1 MTMST
6 RMKIWIP
13 GGKGMLGTDLA
24 IEARG
29 RGHEVVLTDKEVD
42 IADARAV
49 AQLMARE
56 KPTHII
62 NCAAHTGV
70 DACET
75 EEELAMRINADGPAR
90 LGEAAH
96 KAGAHAIQ
104 ISTDYVFPGDAKDPY
119 LEDDATG
126 PLGAYGRTK
135 LAGEKRFLEA
145 TQGLGAVVR
154 TSWLYGVHGKSFP
167 ATMLKFFAERE
178 LMKVVADQKGRP
190 TYTKDLARA
199 LVDVATR
206 KLAGTWHFANS
217 GEVTW
222 HGFAEA
228 IRAEAVKRGMPV
240 KVQSIEPIPS
250 SAYPTPA
257 KRPAY
262 SVLST
267 SKIEKA
273 LGWQPRSWQEALAQ
287 FFTDRA

>member
-1 MTMST
+1 
-6 RMKIWIP
+6 MKIWIP

-24 IEARG
+24 IEARS
-29 RGHEVVLTDKEVD
+29 RGDDVIITDKDVD
-42 IADARAV
+42 ITDASAI
-49 AQLMARE
+49 AQLMTRE
-56 KPTHII
+56 KPTHIV

-75 EEELAMRINADGPAR
+75 EEDLAMRINADGPAR

-96 KAGAHAIQ
+96 KAGAYAVQ
-104 ISTDYVFPGDAKDPY
+104 ISTDYVFPGDATEPY
-119 LEDDATG
+119 LEEDVTG

-145 TQGLGAVVR
+145 TQGFGAVVR

-178 LMKVVADQKGRP
+178 SMKVVNDQKGRP

-199 LVDVATR
+199 LADVSTR

-222 HGFAEA
+222 HAFAEA
-228 IRAEAVKRGMPV
+228 VRQQAIARGLPV
-240 KVQSIEPIPS
+240 KTQNIEGIPT

-273 LGWQPRSWQEALAQ
+273 LGWSPRSWQDALAQ
-287 FFTDRA
+287 FMTDRAA

>member
-1 MTMST
+1 
-6 RMKIWIP
+6 
-13 GGKGMLGTDLA
+13 MLGTDLA
-24 IEARG
+24 IEARS

-42 IADARAV
+42 ITDASSV
-49 AQLMARE
+49 SDLMARE
-56 KPTHII
+56 KPTHIV

-75 EEELAMRINADGPAR
+75 EENLAMRINADGPAR

-96 KAGAHAIQ
+96 KAGAYAVQ
-104 ISTDYVFPGDAKDPY
+104 ISTDYVFPGDATRPY
-119 LEDDATG
+119 LEEDPTG

-167 ATMLKFFAERE
+167 ATMLKLFAEKDS
-178 LMKVVADQKGRP
+178 LKVVNDQRGRP

-199 LVDVATR
+199 LADVSSR

-222 HGFAEA
+222 HEFAEA
-228 IRAEAVKRGMPV
+228 IRQEALKRGMPV
-240 KVQSIEPIPS
+240 KVQKIEGIPT

-257 KRPAY
+257 QRPAY

-267 SKIEKA
+267 SKIEKT
-273 LGWQPRSWQEALAQ
+273 LGWTPRAWQDALAQ
-287 FFTDRA
+287 FFTDRSA

>member
-1 MTMST
+1 
-6 RMKIWIP
+6 MKIWIP

-24 IEARG
+24 VEARS

-42 IADARAV
+42 IADASAV
-49 AQLMARE
+49 AELMARE

-75 EEELAMRINADGPAR
+75 EEPLALRINAEGPAR

-104 ISTDYVFPGDAKDPY
+104 ISTDYVFPGDATRPY
-119 LEDDATG
+119 LEEDETG

-135 LAGEKRFLEA
+135 LEGEKRFLEA
-145 TQGLGAVVR
+145 TQGFGAVVR

-167 ATMLKFFAERE
+167 ATMLKLFAEKE
-178 LMKVVADQKGRP
+178 SMKVVNDQLGRT

-199 LVDVATR
+199 LADVATR

-222 HGFAEA
+222 HAFAEA
-228 IRAEAVKRGMPV
+228 IRQQAIARGLPV
-240 KVQSIEPIPS
+240 KVQTIEGIPT

-273 LGWQPRSWQEALAQ
+273 LGWSPRSWQDALTQ
-287 FFTDRA
+287 FLTDRAA